1 MAENIAAFF
10 DFDRTLLAE
19 NSPRLGIR
27 YLWDMG
33 QVSFFYVLK
42 IIFAN
47 WFYQRNLVS
56 ETAMAK
62 LLLSFYKNKDLA
74 PFEAG
79 AADYYH
85 EVLKPHLAP
94 NILSRAQDHKRK
106 GHVLV
111 LVSAGI
117 RYLLKPVVEDLKF
130 DHLICTDLKVGSEGL
145 LTGKSHGSVCT
156 GESKRK
162 AATELAEKLD
172 IDLSRSYAYGDH
184 HSDIPLL
191 EMVGNPRAVEPTK
204 QLRHVALRRGW
215 PILTHG

>member
-1 MAENIAAFF
+1 MGAHTGAFF
-10 DFDRTLLAE
+10 EFDRTLLAE
-19 NSPRLGIR
+19 NSPKLGIR

-33 QVSFFYVLK
+33 QVSIFYVMK
-42 IIFAN
+42 IVFAN
-47 WFYQRNLVS
+47 WFYQKNLVS
-56 ETAMAK
+56 EAAMAR
-62 LLLSFYKNKDLA
+62 LLLSFYRNKDLA

-79 AADYYH
+79 AADYYR

-94 NILSRAQDHKRK
+94 NIVSHAREHRKR

-117 RYLLKPVVEDLKF
+117 RYLLKPVVEDLEF
-130 DHLICTDLKVGSEGL
+130 DHLICTDLKVGSNGL

-156 GESKRK
+156 GETKRK
-162 AATELAEKLD
+162 AATELSEKLD

-184 HSDIPLL
+184 HADIPLL

-204 QLRHVALRRGW
+204 QLRQVALQRGW
-215 PILTHG
+215 PILTHR